1 MHKIVKLVR
10 GLFYIWADGVVSG
23 DQVVDFMLDSRD
35 CCSSHWL
42 SVKTQKSDPAV
53 KENRTQNEVK

>member
-1 MHKIVKLVR
+1 M
-10 GLFYIWADGVVSG
+10 FYIWADGVVSG